1 MMQAFTAPLAEL
13 AEYQEILQKR
23 RQKKGILQ
31 IAGCVNSQKTHL
43 MYALGEGF
51 FYRVLVFS
59 SEEKAQKAYEEYRFL
74 DSEVC
79 YYPARDLLF
88 YHADLKGNY
97 LMKQRMEVIRRL
109 AEREKDQEITVITTM
124 DALLDGLSPMEEVLS
139 GRVSVRLG
147 DTVDF
152 TELQNQLSNLGYV
165 REVQIEGP
173 GQFAVRGGILDVFP
187 LTEEVPVRV
196 ELWGDEVDSIR
207 TFDVESQRSIENL
220 QEIEIYPAGELE
232 SSKKQSFLQYFP
244 KEESLLLL
252 DEPIRLA
259 EQAKETEEEF
269 QESIQKREEAGM
281 EEEKELTV
289 YAVSEILEFMNQF
302 YGIAFTALE
311 IKCKGLQI
319 RETYYIQTKGV
330 NPYNN
335 SFEMLTR
342 HLKRLKRNQYRVI
355 LLSGSRTRAKR
366 LAEDLRD
373 YDLSSFYSDD
383 LKREVQPGEIM
394 VVYGHVTQGYEYPML
409 KFMVISETD
418 IFGRQK
424 KKKRR
429 KTYEGQK
436 IHSFSEL
443 KVGDYVVHENHGL
456 GIYQG
461 IEKIEVDKITKDYM
475 KISYAGGSSLYILAT
490 QLDLIQKYAGAD
502 ANKPKLNKLGSNQWT
517 KTKNQVRGAVRKIAE
532 DLVALYAARQEENG
546 YQYEPDTVW
555 QQEFEEMFPFE
566 ETEDQLQAISDTKR
580 DMESKKIMDRL
591 ICGDVGYGKTEI
603 AIRAAFKAVQERKTG
618 RVSGSH
624 DHSGTT
630 ALQYF
635 CPANERIPGAGRSA
649 LPVSDTCS
657 AEKNNR
663 RSEKGDGGY
672 PDRNPSGFI

>member
-51 FYRVLVFS
+51 SYRVLVFS

-139 GRVSVRLG
+139 GRMSVRSG

-244 KEESLLLL
+244 KEETLLLL

-289 YAVSEILEFMNQF
+289 YAVSEILESMNQF

-319 RETYYIQTKGV
+319 QDTYYIQTKGV

-342 HLKRLKRNQYRVI
+342 DLKRLKRNQYRVI

-394 VVYGHVTQGYEYPML
+394 VAYGHVTQGYEYPML

-475 KISYAGGSSLYILAT
+475 KISYAGKAADFTFL
-490 QLDLIQKYAGAD
+490 QLSWI
-502 ANKPKLNKLGSNQWT
+502 
-517 KTKNQVRGAVRKIAE
+517 
-532 DLVALYAARQEENG
+532 
-546 YQYEPDTVW
+546 
-555 QQEFEEMFPFE
+555 
-566 ETEDQLQAISDTKR
+566 
-580 DMESKKIMDRL
+580 
-591 ICGDVGYGKTEI
+591 
-603 AIRAAFKAVQERKTG
+603 
-618 RVSGSH
+618 
-624 DHSGTT
+624 
-630 ALQYF
+630 
-635 CPANERIPGAGRSA
+635 
-649 LPVSDTCS
+649 
-657 AEKNNR
+657 
-663 RSEKGDGGY
+663 
-672 PDRNPSGFI
+672 